1 MPHLVRRFF
10 GFVTARPLAPSE
22 QRFVAATLPPA
33 LADLFFSQ
41 PYQDQRHAFDVATHV
56 DDPKV
61 LEAAL
66 LHDVGKARSGLGAV
80 GRSLATIWG
89 ATGLPIRGRWSIYLA
104 HGRLG
109 ADMLAERGATRL
121 TVSFA
126 RHHPGPVPQ
135 GIDARQW
142 RALAAADDA

>member
-1 MPHLVRRFF
+1 VPHLIRRFF
-10 GFVTARPLAPSE
+10 GFLRARPLAPSE
-22 QRFVAATLPPA
+22 QRFVAATLSPA

-41 PYQDQRHAFDVATHV
+41 PYQDQRHAFDVAAHFH
-56 DDPKV
+56 DPEI

-66 LHDVGKARSGLGAV
+66 LHDVGKAGSGLGAV
-80 GRSLATIWG
+80 GRSLATVWG
-89 ATGLPIRGRWSIYLA
+89 STGLPVRGRWSLYLA

-109 ADMLAERGATRL
+109 ADMLAARKAAPL

-126 RHHPGPVPQ
+126 RHHPGPVPE

-142 RALAAADDA
+142 HALAAADDA